1 MSVIVEAE
9 TKCYERFKEWKDDVC
24 EDRARDG
31 VKRGSQR
38 RLPLT

>member
-9 TKCYERFKEWKDDVC
+9 TRCYERFKERKDYIC
-24 EDRARDG
+24 EDRAGDG
-31 VKRGSQR
+31 FKRGSQR